1 MIRTGARD
9 IADDTA
15 MRRAKH
21 KDSNSK
27 SPVKMH
33 VHYSHAPPRYVDKLI
48 RHINGKDW
56 WHVPPAD
63 SRAYQKRGKFFAS
76 TFREAEFYGRPKDEP
91 ERVCIT
97 APLIGD
103 NDAIERRLLG
113 KVESHPEITVR
124 KRLSLDAK
132 LRRAAVRRGF
142 DSIVLLTP
150 RSMEALKK
158 GKMPRSIEL
167 NVVNLRCLCRNLESN
182 QVMQD
187 R

>member
-1 MIRTGARD
+1 MMETQGVVEWMIRTEARD
-9 IADDTA
+9 ISDDAA
-15 MRRAKH
+15 MGRAKH

-27 SPVKMH
+27 STLKTQ
-33 VHYSHAPPRYVDKLI
+33 VHFRPAQSAYVDKLI
-48 RHINGKDW
+48 AHINRKVW

-76 TFREAEFYGRPKDEP
+76 TFREAEFYGRPKDEA

-103 NDAIERRLLG
+103 NDAIERKLLG
-113 KVESHPEITVR
+113 KVESQPEITVR
-124 KRLSLDAK
+124 KRLSLDAE
-132 LRRAAVRRGF
+132 LRRAAVRKGF

-150 RSMEALKK
+150 RDMEALKKK

-167 NVVNLRCLCRNLESN
+167 NVVNLRCLR
-182 QVMQD
+182 

>member
-1 MIRTGARD
+1 
-9 IADDTA
+9 

-21 KDSNSK
+21 KESNSK
-27 SPVKMH
+27 PPLKTS
-33 VHYSHAPPRYVDKLI
+33 VHYRYARSRYVDKLI

-63 SRAYQKRGKFFAS
+63 RRAYQKRGKFFAS

-91 ERVCIT
+91 ERVFIT

-103 NDAIERRLLG
+103 NDAIERKLLG

-132 LRRAAVRRGF
+132 LRRAALRKGF

-158 GKMPRSIEL
+158 MGKMPRSIEL
-167 NVVNLRCLCRNLESN
+167 NVVNLRCLR
-182 QVMQD
+182 